1 MCGIAGAFGPGV
13 GSKRPLV
20 EALTRALRHRGP
32 DGEGMWTAPDN
43 RAVLGHRRLA
53 IIDLSDAG
61 HQPMPS
67 PAGRFAAVF
76 NGEIYNFREL
86 RQQLLSLGH
95 TFRGFSD
102 TEVMLAAF
110 DQWGVRA
117 SVPRLNGMF
126 AVAVYDLAERIFWIF
141 RDRLGMKPL
150 YYQWA
155 DDSFYFSSE
164 LTQPFAAISTREI
177 DLDALALYL
186 RHNYIPAP
194 HSIYRGIHKLLPG
207 TIAQL
212 AENSPQGQ
220 LAASCYWDTA
230 DRACKLL
237 AHRDESMS
245 LAEAADRVGTVLRRS
260 VAQRMI
266 SDVPIGAFLSGGIDS
281 SLIAAQM
288 QQLSLRPVRTFTIG
302 FNELERNE
310 ADHARR
316 VAGHLGTDH
325 TELRVTERDALEV
338 IPRLPTIY
346 GEPFADSSQIPTFL
360 VSQLTRQFVTVALS
374 GDGGDELFAG
384 YSSYQ
389 MLDRVRSRAE
399 AVPGWAYALATQVF
413 RLEPVGRMSRNLLG
427 DQRYDWAFNAFR
439 LFSGRSEARI
449 PLEAM
454 ARHSLS
460 ERLLAEPRP
469 GASIQSILRCGG
481 TFTETKMCD
490 DLGRYLP
497 DDILTK
503 VDRASMA
510 ASLEVRAPFVDD
522 HELFS
527 VAWSLPARHKSAAQ
541 NGKLV
546 LRELLSRSVPR
557 NLFERP
563 KMGFSIPLPEWLNGP
578 LRPWVDDCVAP
589 NRLRREGL
597 LAPAIVAEL
606 VNAVRCRPNEWLAY
620 KLWAVCIFQS
630 WLRDVHFAVPSKRAD
645 LARVLLKK

>member
-20 EALTRALRHRGP
+20 ETLTRALRHRGP

-53 IIDLSDAG
+53 IIDLSDTG
-61 HQPMPS
+61 NQPMLS
-67 PAGRFAAVF
+67 PASRFAAVF

-126 AVAVYDLAERIFWIF
+126 AVAVYDLAEKTFWIF

-230 DRACKLL
+230 DRACKLI

-245 LAEAADRVGTVLRRS
+245 LAEATDRVGTVLRRS

-281 SLIAAQM
+281 SLIVAQM

-316 VAGHLGTDH
+316 VAVHLGTDH
-325 TELRVTERDALEV
+325 TELRVTEREALEV

-399 AVPGWAYALATQVF
+399 AVPGWAYALATQAF
-413 RLEPVGRMSRNLLG
+413 RLEPVGQMSRNLLG

-439 LFSGRSEARI
+439 LFSGRAEPRI
-449 PLEAM
+449 PLKAM

-460 ERLLAEPRP
+460 ERLLAAPRP

-578 LRPWVDDCVAP
+578 LRPWVDDCVEP
-589 NRLRREGL
+589 SRLRREGL

-630 WLRDVHFAVPSKRAD
+630 WLRDVHFAVPSKRGD

>member
-1 MCGIAGAFGPGV
+1 MCGIVGGFGPGV
-13 GSKRPLV
+13 GCQQPLV
-20 EALTRALRHRGP
+20 EALSRALRHRGP
-32 DGEGMWTAPDN
+32 DGEGVWKAPDN

-53 IIDLSDAG
+53 IIDLSATG
-61 HQPMPS
+61 HQPMLS
-67 PAGRFAAVF
+67 PGGRFGAVF
-76 NGEIYNFREL
+76 NGEIFNFQEL
-86 RQQLLSLGH
+86 RGELLDLGH
-95 TFRGFSD
+95 LFRGSSD

-126 AVAVYDLAERIFWIF
+126 AVAVYDLVEKTFWIF
-141 RDRLGMKPL
+141 RDRLGLKPL
-150 YYQWA
+150 YYQWT
-155 DDSFYFSSE
+155 DDGFYFSSE

-194 HSIYRGIHKLLPG
+194 HTIYRGIHKLCPG

-212 AENSPQGQ
+212 AEDSPRGQ
-220 LAASCYWDTA
+220 LAASVYWDTA
-230 DRACKLL
+230 TRACELL
-237 AHRDESMS
+237 AQRDESMS

-281 SLIAAQM
+281 SLIVAQM
-288 QQLSLRPVRTFTIG
+288 QQLSRRPVRTFTIG
-302 FNELERNE
+302 FNEAARNE

-316 VAGHLGTDH
+316 IAVHLGTDH
-325 TELRVTERDALEV
+325 TDLRVTEREALEV
-338 IPRLPTIY
+338 IPRLPKMY

-389 MLDRVRSRAE
+389 TLERVRSRAG
-399 AVPGWAYALATQVF
+399 AVPGWAYALAMQAF
-413 RLEPVGRMSRNLLG
+413 RLEPVGRLTRNLLG

-439 LFSGRSEARI
+439 LFSGSAEQRI
-449 PLEAM
+449 PFEAI

-460 ERLLAEPRP
+460 ERLLAAPRP
-469 GASIQSILRCGG
+469 RASIQSILRCGG

-522 HELFS
+522 YELFS
-527 VAWSLPARHKSAAQ
+527 VAWSLPARHKLTAQ
-541 NGKLV
+541 KGKLV

-597 LAPAIVAEL
+597 LAPAVVAEL
-606 VNAVRCRPNEWLAY
+606 VNAVRCRPNEWSAY
-620 KLWAVCIFQS
+620 KLWAVCIFQTWFEDFHENRGS
-630 WLRDVHFAVPSKRAD
+630 LV
-645 LARVLLKK
+645 

>member
-1 MCGIAGAFGPGV
+1 M
-13 GSKRPLV
+13 L
-20 EALTRALRHRGP
+20 
-32 DGEGMWTAPDN
+32 
-43 RAVLGHRRLA
+43 
-53 IIDLSDAG
+53 
-61 HQPMPS
+61 S

-86 RQQLLSLGH
+86 RQQLLSLGR

-126 AVAVYDLAERIFWIF
+126 AVAVYDLAEKTFWIF

-220 LAASCYWDTA
+220 LTASCYWDTA

-237 AHRDESMS
+237 AQRDESMS

-281 SLIAAQM
+281 SLIVAQM

-325 TELRVTERDALEV
+325 TELQVTEREALEV

-439 LFSGRSEARI
+439 LFSGRAEPRI
-449 PLEAM
+449 PLKAM

-460 ERLLAEPRP
+460 ERLLAAPRP

-527 VAWSLPARHKSAAQ
+527 VAWSLPARHKSSAQ
-541 NGKLV
+541 KGKLV

-578 LRPWVDDCVAP
+578 LRPWVDDCVEP

-630 WLRDVHFAVPSKRAD
+630 WLRDVHFAVPSKRGD
-645 LARVLLKK
+645 LARVLLKR